1 MKHHP
6 IAAGKAIVQQYVN
19 KQTNKL
25 RDSNIKQETW
35 MLSMN
40 GSSSVHVQI
49 ETLFEKLGKKVCK
62 VFLS

>member
-25 RDSNIKQETW
+25 RDSNIKQET
-35 MLSMN
+35 
-40 GSSSVHVQI
+40 
-49 ETLFEKLGKKVCK
+49 
-62 VFLS
+62 